1 MIDYSVIIVSWN
13 AKNYLSEC
21 LQSLDKYR
29 FKYNAEIIVV
39 DNASTDGSPS
49 LVQETFPHVKLII
62 NEQNYGFAKGNNIG
76 ITQSTGKYLFLINS
90 DVIVKDVC
98 IEKMIEYM
106 DDHPD
111 IGILGPKILDKF
123 GKTQRSCMEF
133 PSLWN
138 TFYSAFGLHN
148 IFGKLQFFRGEMM
161 TYWPHNT
168 IRPVDV
174 INGCFW
180 MVRKEALD
188 KVGLLDEHF
197 FIYSEDKDWCK
208 RFHETGWGVVFYP
221 EAEAIHYGGASS
233 SNAPIRFDV
242 EMQKANLQ
250 YWKKHYSNW
259 DCLCYRLMTFLHHM
273 IRVLGYTCVYL
284 ISMKNRHNAAFKIKR
299 SYTII
304 QWLIGNNQMK
314 TFNSY

>member
-21 LQSLDKYR
+21 LQSLNEYT
-29 FKYNAEIIVV
+29 FTYNTEIIVV

-49 LVQETFPHVKLII
+49 MVQKEFPHVNLII
-62 NEQNYGFAKGNNIG
+62 NEYNYGFAKGNNIG
-76 ITQSTGKYLFLINS
+76 INQSKGTYLFLINS
-90 DVIVKDVC
+90 DVFVKDGC
-98 IEKMIEYM
+98 IEKMIAYM
-106 DDHPD
+106 DVHPD
-111 IGILGPKILDKF
+111 IGILGPKILDQC
-123 GKTQRSCMEF
+123 GKTQRSCMEL

-148 IFGKLQFFRGEMM
+148 IFGEFQFFRGEMM
-161 TYWPHNT
+161 TYWSHNT
-168 IRPVDV
+168 IRQVDI

-188 KVGLLDEHF
+188 EVGLLDEQF

-208 RFHETGWGVVFYP
+208 RFHETGWDVVFYP

-233 SNAPIRFDV
+233 ANAPIRFEV

-250 YWKKHYSNW
+250 YWKKHHSKWGYN
-259 DCLCYRLMTFLHHM
+259 CYLLITLLHHM
-273 IRVLGYTCVYL
+273 IRVLGYMCVYL
-284 ISMKNRHNAAFKIKR
+284 ISMQNRHKAAFKIKR
-299 SYTII
+299 SYAII
-304 QWLIGNNQMK
+304 QWLIGSN
-314 TFNSY
+314 